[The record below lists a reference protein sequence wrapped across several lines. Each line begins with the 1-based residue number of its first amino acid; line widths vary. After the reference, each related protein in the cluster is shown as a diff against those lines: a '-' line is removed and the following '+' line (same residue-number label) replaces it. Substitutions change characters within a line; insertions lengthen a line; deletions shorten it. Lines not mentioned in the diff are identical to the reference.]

1 MPSDSNEMRLAEIF
15 SQCAAEMLV
24 DLGAHATN
32 LAAPRPSGPTSDSIA
47 AFVPFGNGELRG
59 SLTLQAPRKLFS
71 LLHPLTPPTTLPH
84 DLDDWAC
91 EMANQAVGRFRN
103 RLASYAVK
111 VTFGVP
117 QNVPAEPLP
126 HPSEFGPAGFL
137 IAFAMHDMV
146 LCCWLE
152 LETQPDF
159 WLEES
164 PMEEI
169 EKALQEGTL
178 VLF

>member
-1 MPSDSNEMRLAEIF
+1 MPGDSNEKRLSEIF
-15 SQCAAEMLV
+15 SQCAAELL
-24 DLGAHATN
+24 DALGAHATN
-32 LAAPRPSGPTSDSIA
+32 LAVPRPSEPTSDSIA
-47 AFVPFGNGELRG
+47 AFIPFGNGELRG
-59 SLTLQAPRKLFS
+59 SLTLQAPRGLFA
-71 LLHPLTPPTTLPH
+71 LLHPVTPAAAPPH
-84 DLDDWAC
+84 DLVDWAS

-103 RLASYAVK
+103 RLAAHAVK

-117 QNVPAEPLP
+117 RNVPAEPLP
-126 HPSEFGPAGFL
+126 HPSELGPAGFL
-137 IAFAMHDMV
+137 IAFAVHDMV
-146 LCCWLE
+146 LHCWLE